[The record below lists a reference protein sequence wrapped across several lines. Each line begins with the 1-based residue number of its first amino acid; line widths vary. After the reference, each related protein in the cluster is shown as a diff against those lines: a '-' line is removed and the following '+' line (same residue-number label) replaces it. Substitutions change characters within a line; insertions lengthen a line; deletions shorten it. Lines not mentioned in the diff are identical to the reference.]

1 MSADTENLR
10 DRTLQAMLELAATGR
25 WAVASMTDIAT
36 EAGLTPA
43 DLRTLFCSKAAILA
57 AFVEIIDQKVLSQDF
72 HFEDEDTPRDRLFE
86 VLMSRFDSLGEHREV
101 VSALCRDLPGNPLA
115 AISLGPT
122 ALISTGWMLEAAGIS
137 TSGPFGLL
145 RTKGLLAVWL
155 ATLRVWL
162 TDDSPDLS
170 RTMAALDRYLRQAER
185 AAIELQRFEGPRR
198 TTLETDVVPE
208 TEETGEEKN
217 GNH

>member
-1 MSADTENLR
+1 MA
-10 DRTLQAMLELAATGR
+10 
-25 WAVASMTDIAT
+25 DIAT

-43 DLRTLFCSKAAILA
+43 DLRILFCSKAAILT

-72 HFEDEDTPRDRLFE
+72 HFQDEDTPRDRLFE
-86 VLMSRFDSLGEHREV
+86 VLMSRFDSLGEHRDA
-101 VSALCRDLPGNPLA
+101 VSALCRDLQGDPLA

-137 TSGPFGLL
+137 VNGPFGLL

-162 TDDSPDLS
+162 ADDSPDLS
-170 RTMAALDRYLRQAER
+170 RTMAALDRYLRRAER
-185 AAIELQRFEGPRR
+185 VALELQRFEGSRR
-198 TTLETDVVPE
+198 TTVNTDMDPE
-208 TEETGEEKN
+208 TEEPGKEKN